1 MRLILVRHGET
12 ACNLEDIWHGWD
24 DCELTEKGHIQATA
38 VGARLDAEPIVAVYS
53 SDIRRALQTAR
64 AIAEPHGLE
73 PILEPAL
80 RERNAGALQGLRTS
94 DVATH
99 FPTIWEDRA
108 ADLWNWRPPGG
119 ESFRKVLDR
128 SMDAIERLRGEYGDQ
143 TVVAVSHMGIVRC
156 LISHLTGVPLER
168 TYDTPFPSTGVSIF
182 VSQSGVFRPEVLNDA
197 SHSS

>member
-12 ACNLEDIWHGWD
+12 VCNIEDIWHGWD
-24 DCELTEKGHIQATA
+24 DCELTEKGQAQATA
-38 VGARLDAEPIVAVYS
+38 VGGRLADEPVAAVYS

-64 AIAEPHGLE
+64 AIAGPHGLE

-108 ADLWNWRPPGG
+108 ADLWGWRPPGG
-119 ESFRKVLDR
+119 ETFREVLER
-128 SMDAIERLRGEYGDQ
+128 AMGALERLRLDHGDQ
-143 TVVAVSHMGIVRC
+143 TVVAVSHMGVVRA

-182 VSQSGVFRPEVLNDA
+182 VSYDGSFRPEILNDA
-197 SHSS
+197 SHQL